1 MSTITL
7 KSIRIPVIN
16 IINKRTPKGESIDI
30 TLMPTVDSPSDDA
43 LSNNKEF
50 TGRLKI
56 EICPKSEANSAD
68 KLFYACI
75 EAEGTFS
82 DKNDRVDFEKRRDA
96 VFHDLLPYTNSAL
109 TASMSLAKVPAS
121 LIPEGIFVEFDD

>member
-7 KSIRIPVIN
+7 KSIHIPVIN

-30 TLMPTVDSPSDDA
+30 TLMPTVDSPSDDT
-43 LSNNKEF
+43 LSNNNEF

-56 EICPKSEANSAD
+56 EMCPKSEAGSAD

-75 EAEGTFS
+75 EAEGTFF
-82 DKNDRVDFEKRRDA
+82 DKNDLIDFDKRRDA
-96 VFHDLLPYTNSAL
+96 VFHDLLPYANSAL
-109 TASMSLAKVPAS
+109 TASMSLAKIPAS
-121 LIPEGIFVEFDD
+121 LIPEGIFIEFDN